1 MTVEITERAATTD
14 RSLVAPASLVG
25 CAVLWGSMVP
35 FTHQLV
41 QGYDPVFISML
52 RYVFGVAAILV
63 MVLLLERG
71 RLMPPGLP
79 WGRIVRLGTFG
90 IAGFAVCFSFG
101 FTFADPVTAAVLM
114 SAGPVIYAILARI
127 LYRAPLERGL
137 GLAIPLVVAG
147 GIAVVLGR
155 PQGAALSFRGGE
167 LLYLVA
173 STLWAWYSMRAQEWL
188 GPYRLGQL
196 RLSALT
202 AMVGGVAL
210 VGVFL
215 LVKALGQT
223 YGATTMTAPA
233 DWAKVAWIG
242 VTGAAFSVV
251 LWNIGVSRI
260 GAPVASLYGN
270 LSGVF
275 GVLFAAALGADWT
288 WVQVMG
294 GLLVLGGVVQMQ
306 ARRLKRQ

>member
-1 MTVEITERAATTD
+1 MTVEITERATTAD
-14 RSLVAPASLVG
+14 SSFVAPASLVG

-41 QGYDPVFISML
+41 QAYDPVFISML
-52 RYVFGVAAILV
+52 RYVFGVAAILL
-63 MVLLLERG
+63 MVLVLERRW
-71 RLMPPGLP
+71 RLPPGLP

-101 FTFADPVTAAVLM
+101 FTFADPVTAAVLL
-114 SAGPVIYAILARI
+114 SAGPVIYAIMARI

-137 GLAIPLVVAG
+137 GLAIALVVAG
-147 GIAVVLGR
+147 GVAVVLGR

-173 STLWAWYSMRAQEWL
+173 SSLWAWYSMRAQEWL
-188 GPYRLGQL
+188 GPYKLGQL
-196 RLSALT
+196 RISALT
-202 AMVGGVAL
+202 ATVGGIVL
-210 VGVFL
+210 IGVYL
-215 LVKALGQT
+215 LTQGLGLS
-223 YGATTMTAPA
+223 YGSTHMTAPA
-233 DWAKVAWIG
+233 DWAKTAWIG
-242 VTGAAFSVV
+242 VTGAAISVV

-260 GAPVASLYGN
+260 GAPIASLYGN

-288 WVQVMG
+288 WVQVGG
-294 GLLVLGGVVQMQ
+294 GLVVLCGVVQMQ
-306 ARRLKRQ
+306 ARRLKR

>member
-1 MTVEITERAATTD
+1 MTVEVTGSAAPRD

-35 FTHQLV
+35 FTHELV
-41 QGYDPVFISML
+41 QGYDPVFIALL

-63 MVLLLERG
+63 LVLLLDRG
-71 RLMPPGLP
+71 QLIPPGLP
-79 WGRIVRLGTFG
+79 WWRIVRLGTFG
-90 IAGFAVCFSFG
+90 VAGFALCFAFG
-101 FTFADPVTAAVLM
+101 FIFADPVTAAVLM
-114 SAGPVIYAILARI
+114 SAGPVIYAILGR
-127 LYRAPLERGL
+127 LMYRAPLERGL
-137 GLAIPLVVAG
+137 GIAIPLVVAG

-155 PQGAALSFRGGE
+155 PQGAALEFRGGE

-173 STLWAWYSMRAQEWL
+173 STAWAWYSMRAQEWL

-196 RLSALT
+196 RISALT
-202 AMVGGVAL
+202 AMVGGIVLIAA
-210 VGVFL
+210 FL
-215 LVKALGQT
+215 LVKALGLT
-223 YGATTMTAPA
+223 YGSTSMTAPL

-260 GAPVASLYGN
+260 GAPIASLYGN

-288 WVQVMG
+288 WIQVAG

-306 ARRLKRQ
+306 ARRLKQ